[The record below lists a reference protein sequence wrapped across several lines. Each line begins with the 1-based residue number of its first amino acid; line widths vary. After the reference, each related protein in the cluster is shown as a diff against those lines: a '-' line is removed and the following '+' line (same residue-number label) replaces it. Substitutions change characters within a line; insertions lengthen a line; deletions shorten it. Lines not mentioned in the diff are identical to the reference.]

1 MNQLAKS
8 PDLANSDDIAKASF
22 RYLPVLDGFRAVS
35 IILVVLSHADLGNN
49 VPGGLGVT
57 VFFVISGF
65 LITRQLVAEIE
76 ATGDLKFGAFYL
88 RRAFRLAPALLL
100 YLLLFDSLLLALG
113 ATITWT
119 HVASALFY
127 FANYY
132 QIFIGYPPHN
142 PNPILWSLAIEE
154 HFYLVAPFVIF
165 LFRRN
170 LRSLLPY
177 LGAVLVLVLLWRTR
191 LYLLCSDDPSAAIC
205 GIPKRRYLGTDMLF
219 DCIAYGCAT
228 ALILNYN
235 GAKVRELARHSLVP
249 LFAAAVLIG
258 SLLVRNPMFRETARY
273 SVQSAAVAVILV
285 SMLYDRW
292 PLLVRVLSS
301 RPFLYVGRISYSLY
315 LFHYGVLVV
324 MMTLWPGQSFLTV
337 KNMTLYLTSTF
348 ALASFSYFF
357 LERPMVEVRRRLR
370 GSSSR
375 TVATLSKG
383 SPEQASPA
391 SEENTATLLQ
401 R

>member
-8 PDLANSDDIAKASF
+8 PGLANSDDIAKASF
-22 RYLPVLDGFRAVS
+22 KYLPVLDGFRAIS
-35 IILVVLSHADLGNN
+35 ILLVVLSHADLGNII
-49 VPGGLGVT
+49 PGGLGVT

-100 YLLLFDSLLLALG
+100 YLVLFDSLLLALG
-113 ATITWT
+113 ANITWT

-177 LGAVLVLVLLWRTR
+177 LCAVLVLVLLWRTR
-191 LYLLCSDDPSAAIC
+191 LYLLCSDDPSAGIC
-205 GIPKRRYLGTDMLF
+205 GIPTRRYLGTDTLF

-228 ALILNYN
+228 ALFLHYN
-235 GAKVRELARHSLVP
+235 GARVKEMARYSLVP
-249 LFAAAVLIG
+249 LLAAAVLVG
-258 SLLVRNPMFRETARY
+258 SLLIRNPMFRETARY
-273 SVQSAAVAVILV
+273 SVQSAAAAVILV
-285 SMLYDRW
+285 SMLYNRW
-292 PLLVRVLSS
+292 PLLVRILSS

-337 KNMTLYLTSTF
+337 KNMTLYLTSSF
-348 ALASFSYFF
+348 VLASLSYFF

-375 TVATLSKG
+375 AAAAPSSG
-383 SPEQASPA
+383 SEQAGPS
-391 SEENTATLLQ
+391 SEESPATLLQ